1 MIIFATQTQ
10 YNINKLCNFLDLKKS
25 IFTKKIMKKE
35 NLPRL
40 IDKFERVDKLNKIK
54 SKVRQNK
61 FEKLLKLEKF
71 YNKN

>member
-1 MIIFATQTQ
+1 
-10 YNINKLCNFLDLKKS
+10 
-25 IFTKKIMKKE
+25 MKKE